1 MLTGS
6 AASSDGGTLSRPA
19 LPPGKTIAA
28 TMAAARQQQQL
39 AMLMNHEKQ
48 RERSSSGT
56 NSSLP
61 NFNTNK
67 NDMGM

>member
-1 MLTGS
+1 MG
-6 AASSDGGTLSRPA
+6 RPA

-48 RERSSSGT
+48 RERTSSGT
-56 NSSLP
+56 NTSLP
-61 NFNTNK
+61 NFNLSK
-67 NDMGM
+67 NDMGKNKRYKFHEMFL

>member
-1 MLTGS
+1 MG
-6 AASSDGGTLSRPA
+6 RPA

-48 RERSSSGT
+48 RERTASGSNT
-56 NSSLP
+56 SLP
-61 NFNTNK
+61 NFNVSK
-67 NDMGM
+67 NDMSKNKIRNWIFI

>member
-1 MLTGS
+1 MG
-6 AASSDGGTLSRPA
+6 RPA

-48 RERSSSGT
+48 RERTSSGT
-56 NSSLP
+56 NTSLP
-61 NFNTNK
+61 NFNLSK
-67 NDMGM
+67 NDMGKNKYTNSRKLFL